1 MRGLG
6 NIIVSLPPL
15 LEEVGI
21 KAKEKRKREA
31 EESAAAVRKKRCN
44 KRKKKNQARLARARP
59 GRSITLSTDI
69 KDMTSTAS
77 DGVEHPLPVV
87 TP

>member
-6 NIIVSLPPL
+6 NVIVSLPPL
-15 LEEVGI
+15 PEEVGI
-21 KAKEKRKREA
+21 KAEEKRKREA
-31 EESAAAVRKKRCN
+31 EESAVAVRKKRCN